1 MQSTHKILI
10 SDRNKVEI
18 DSVTAVNSFD
28 EEGVLLES
36 ALGKISVEGS
46 DLKIENFEK
55 ATSTIL
61 ITGNISSVFYAEKPE
76 KKKGRGVFR

>member
-10 SDRNKVEI
+10 SDRNRVEI

-46 DLKIENFEK
+46 DLRIENFEK

-61 ITGNISSVFYAEKPE
+61 ITGNISSVFYVEKTE
-76 KKKGRGVFR
+76 KKKGRGVFK

>member
-10 SDRNKVEI
+10 SDRNRVEI

-28 EEGVLLES
+28 EEGVLLEA
-36 ALGKISVEGS
+36 ALGKISVEGT
-46 DLKIENFEK
+46 DLRIENFEK

-61 ITGNISSVFYAEKPE
+61 ITGNISSVFYVEKTE
-76 KKKGRGVFR
+76 KKKGRGVFK

>member
-10 SDRNKVEI
+10 SDRNRVEI

-36 ALGKISVEGS
+36 SKGRISVEGS

-61 ITGNISSVFYAEKPE
+61 ITGNISGVFYVEKTE
-76 KKKGRGVFR
+76 KKKGRGVFK